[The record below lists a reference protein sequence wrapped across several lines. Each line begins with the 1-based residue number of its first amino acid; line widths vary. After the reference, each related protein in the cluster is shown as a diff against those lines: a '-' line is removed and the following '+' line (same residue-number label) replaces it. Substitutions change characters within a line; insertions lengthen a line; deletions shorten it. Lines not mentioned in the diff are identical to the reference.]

1 MLIDQG
7 KAKYDYSE
15 KQKSTLIENLKRKYK
30 LTEMK
35 DFGSISF
42 VQTYFSRQIRN
53 VSLQAIADA
62 CGKRL

>member
-1 MLIDQG
+1 MMKQDYI
-7 KAKYDYSE
+7 KKYSTYWNDAEDMYNQI
-15 KQKSTLIENLKRKYK
+15 QKK
-30 LTEMK
+30 MK

-62 CGKRL
+62 CGKNE

>member
-1 MLIDQG
+1 MTKQDYI
-7 KAKYDYSE
+7 KKYSTYWNDAEEMYE
-15 KQKSTLIENLKRKYK
+15 QIQKK
-30 LTEMK
+30 MK

>member
-1 MLIDQG
+1 MSKEEYIL
-7 KAKYDYSE
+7 KYSSYWNDAGDMYE
-15 KQKSTLIENLKRKYK
+15 KIQKK
-30 LTEMK
+30 MK

-62 CGKRL
+62 CDKND